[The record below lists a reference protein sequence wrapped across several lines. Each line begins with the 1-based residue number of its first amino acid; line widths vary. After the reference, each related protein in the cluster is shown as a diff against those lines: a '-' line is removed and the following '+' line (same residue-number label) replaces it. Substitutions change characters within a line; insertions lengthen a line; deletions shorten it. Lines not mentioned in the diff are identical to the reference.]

1 MASKDVA
8 EFTDQN
14 FQTEVLGASEPVLV
28 DFWAAWCGPCR
39 AVGPVV
45 EELARE
51 YKGKVKVGK
60 LDIDANQDVP
70 QKYGIMSIPT
80 IMIFKNGQKVGQIV
94 GAVPKNKL
102 DALIK
107 GAVTPA
113 V

>member
-14 FQTEVLGASEPVLV
+14 FQTEVLGATEPVLV

-107 GAVTPA
+107 GAVAAA

>member
-14 FQTEVLGASEPVLV
+14 FQTEVLGATEPVLV

-51 YKGKVKVGK
+51 YKGQVKVGK

-102 DALIK
+102 EELIK
-107 GAVTPA
+107 GSLTGAV
-113 V
+113 